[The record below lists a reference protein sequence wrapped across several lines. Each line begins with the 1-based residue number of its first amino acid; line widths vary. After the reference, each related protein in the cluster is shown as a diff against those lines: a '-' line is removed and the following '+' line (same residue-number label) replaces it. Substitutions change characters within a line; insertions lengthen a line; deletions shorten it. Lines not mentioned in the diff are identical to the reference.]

1 MDRQIVYDLCTEQI
15 SPYCKSVRKQILS
28 PDAIDAII
36 DFAVT
41 EAVMKVTEL
50 LKEGLQDVEKEINDA
65 PLA

>member
-1 MDRQIVYDLCTEQI
+1 MDRQIVYDLCTK
-15 SPYCKSVRKQILS
+15 PLNPCCKSIREQILS
-28 PDAIDAII
+28 PEAIDAII

-50 LKEGLQDVEKEINDA
+50 LKEGFQDVEKEINDA

>member
-1 MDRQIVYDLCTEQI
+1 MDRQIVYDLCTE
-15 SPYCKSVRKQILS
+15 PLNPCCKSIRKQILS
-28 PDAIDAII
+28 PEAIDAII

-50 LKEGLQDVEKEINDA
+50 LKEGFEDVEKEINDA